1 MKNKIALGVIFLM
14 TYLGFLIAT
23 LPATVVLGQITLPKS
38 ISLSGVTGSI
48 WHTQIAQVA
57 MDKTRLEKVDASL
70 SFWSLFS
77 LSPAVSITFGD
88 AMLAGPEG
96 QLELAMSAE
105 KATIS
110 NLTVLVKANEVAQQ
124 LTLPLPVSARGD
136 VELSLAMAEIDL
148 AKNNQCISAQGVTVW
163 SKAGIIALEQNIPLG
178 QLSADIGCEN
188 GALALTISPK
198 NDLGLTFK
206 ALVGKSGSI
215 SGNGHLKPGAKFP
228 KALNDALPFLGNKD
242 RQGRYRLKF

>member
-136 VELSLAMAEIDL
+136 IELSLAMAEIDL
-148 AKNNQCISAQGVTVW
+148 TKNNQCISAQGVTVW

-178 QLSADIGCEN
+178 QLSADIGCES

-206 ALVGKSGSI
+206 ALVGKGGSI
-215 SGNGHLKPGAKFP
+215 SGNGHLKPGANFP